1 MTLLLTVTMINFIII
16 EPLRKPARLSMS
28 YENDRREFLK
38 NSLVVSAAL
47 AGATLGINPL
57 EALADDYPDISICNG
72 KDPSRNTREAVEALG
87 GMKRFVKPGAKVM
100 IKPNM
105 SFARAPESASN
116 TNPLVVREVA
126 RMCAEAGAS
135 RISILDN
142 VLNNP
147 PDCLTLSKIPEYCKE
162 VPNTHINYV
171 KNERLF
177 REVKVDQGTQ
187 FKKMK
192 ALTDAL
198 DADTFIAV
206 PVGKTHSSSGVSL
219 SMKGMMG
226 LIFDRIPFHNRYD
239 LHESIVDM
247 VTVLKPHLVVI
258 DATRILSTGG
268 PGGPGVVIPMDM
280 IIASTDMVAADAQMV
295 ALGTWYGK
303 KLEPKQIKHIRIA
316 AERGLGR
323 MDLDKLNIKKISV

>member
-1 MTLLLTVTMINFIII
+1 M
-16 EPLRKPARLSMS
+16 
-28 YENDRREFLK
+28 K
-38 NSLVVSAAL
+38 NSLVVSAAV
-47 AGATLGINPL
+47 AGASFGLIDPL
-57 EALADDYPDISICNG
+57 KAGAEDYPDMSICNG
-72 KDPSRNTREAVEALG
+72 KDAALITRQAVEALG
-87 GMKRFVKPGAKVM
+87 GIKRFVKPGAKVV

-105 SFARAPESASN
+105 SFARSPETGAN

-135 RISILDN
+135 RISIVDN

-147 PDCLTLSKIPEYCKE
+147 ADCMKLSKIPEYCKD
-162 VPNTHINYV
+162 VPNTHTNVV

-177 REVKVDQGTQ
+177 REVSVERGTQ
-187 FKKMK
+187 FKKMR
-192 ALTDAL
+192 ALSDAL
-198 DADTFIAV
+198 DADTLIAV
-206 PVGKTHSSSGVSL
+206 PVGKSHGSSGVSM

-226 LIFDRIPFHNRYD
+226 LIYDRTSFHNRYD

-258 DATRILSTGG
+258 DGTRILSTGG
-268 PGGPGVVIPMDM
+268 PGGPGEVIPLDLV
-280 IIASTDMVAADAQMV
+280 IASPDMVAADAQMV

-303 KLEPKQIKHIRIA
+303 KLQPKQIKHIRMA

-323 MDLDKLNIKKISV
+323 IDLDKLNIKKISV

>member
-1 MTLLLTVTMINFIII
+1 M
-16 EPLRKPARLSMS
+16 
-28 YENDRREFLK
+28 K
-38 NSLVVSAAL
+38 NSLVVSAAM
-47 AGATLGINPL
+47 AGASFGLIDPL
-57 EALADDYPDISICNG
+57 EAGAEDYPDMSICNG
-72 KDPSRNTREAVEALG
+72 KDAALITRQAVEALG
-87 GMKRFVKPGAKVM
+87 GIKRFVRPGAKVV

-105 SFARAPESASN
+105 SFARSPETAAN

-135 RISILDN
+135 RISIVDN

-147 PDCLTLSKIPEYCKE
+147 ADCMKLSKIPEYCKD
-162 VPNTHINYV
+162 VPNTHTNYI

-177 REVKVDQGTQ
+177 REVSVERGTQ
-187 FKKMK
+187 FKKMR
-192 ALTDAL
+192 ALSDAL
-198 DADTFIAV
+198 DADTLIAV
-206 PVGKTHSSSGVSL
+206 PVGKSHGSAGVSM

-226 LIFDRIPFHNRYD
+226 LIYDRTSFHNRYD

-258 DATRILSTGG
+258 DGTRILSTGG
-268 PGGPGVVIPMDM
+268 PGGPGEVIPLDLV
-280 IIASTDMVAADAQMV
+280 IASADMVAADAQMV
-295 ALGTWYGK
+295 ALGKWYGK

-323 MDLDKLNIKKISV
+323 IDLDKLNIKKISV